1 MDPDKIAYAVAH
13 IEQVEHRLNVKRTAG
28 GITIIDDAYNSN
40 PTGSKMAMD
49 VLRHMTSRT
58 AYPRPPGRIVRG
70 DRKKDPT
77 SRPAP
82 YPAPAAYVAIIGGGS
97 SRQSLTDGI
106 ASVEDS
112 TCRVETVDTFAE
124 AQLMLGPIARSG
136 DTVLYENDLP
146 DTFK

>member
-1 MDPDKIAYAVAH
+1 
-13 IEQVEHRLNVKRTAG
+13 
-28 GITIIDDAYNSN
+28 
-40 PTGSKMAMD
+40 MAMD
-49 VLRHMTSRT
+49 VLRHMTS
-58 AYPRPPGRIVRG
+58 GKRIVITPGMIELG
-70 DRKKDPT
+70 DKQEELNYRLGT
-77 SRPAP
+77 YIAT
-82 YPAPAAYVAIIGGGS
+82 AADVAIIVGRYN
-97 SRQSLTDGI
+97 RQSLTDGI